1 MKPEADKR
9 EISIESALQ
18 KGVFANVNKIL
29 MSHAIAN
36 ILDNAIKY
44 SKEGGH
50 ITVETSADQNT
61 AIIKITDQGI
71 GINKEELPL
80 VQERFYRSAN
90 SNIVKG
96 SGLGLSL
103 CREIVEKFNGRL
115 IIESEIGTGTTVSLL
130 LPIA

>member
-1 MKPEADKR
+1 
-9 EISIESALQ
+9 
-18 KGVFANVNKIL
+18 
-29 MSHAIAN
+29 
-36 ILDNAIKY
+36 
-44 SKEGGH
+44 
-50 ITVETSADQNT
+50 
-61 AIIKITDQGI
+61 
-71 GINKEELPL
+71 
-80 VQERFYRSAN
+80 AN